1 MREEYRF
8 KLSTANY
15 FALTPRLANF
25 STKMKKNQTISLNAQ
40 MVISKTESGLDV
52 IQVLPDDPS
61 DGLVKPFSGAGHA
74 QLQGNAQF
82 DFVRKRRIRG
92 KAELKQ
98 PHSTLSY
105 GRDGIDRYIF
115 YLPSGQRDEFA
126 ELLMKEAAVAVAY
139 MKNKR

>member
-1 MREEYRF
+1 
-8 KLSTANY
+8 
-15 FALTPRLANF
+15 
-25 STKMKKNQTISLNAQ
+25 MKNNKTITLNAQ
-40 MVISKTESGLDV
+40 MVISKTESGMDL
-52 IQVLPDDPS
+52 IQVLPDDPRE
-61 DGLVKPFSGAGHA
+61 GLVMPFSGMGQA

-105 GRDGIDRYIF
+105 GRDGIDRYTF
-115 YLPSGQRDEFA
+115 YLPSGQRNEFSKW
-126 ELLMKEAAVAVAY
+126 LKKEAAVVVAY

>member
-1 MREEYRF
+1 M
-8 KLSTANY
+8 KLKWYQIIPTHLHSKICLIMN
-15 FALTPRLANF
+15 
-25 STKMKKNQTISLNAQ
+25 KDKTITLNAQ

-82 DFVRKRRIRG
+82 DFVRKRHIRR
-92 KAELKQ
+92 KPELKQ

-105 GRDGIDRYIF
+105 GRDGIDRYVF
-115 YLPSGQRDEFA
+115 YLPSEQRDEFA

-139 MKNKR
+139 MNNKR

>member
-1 MREEYRF
+1 MENN
-8 KLSTANY
+8 K
-15 FALTPRLANF
+15 
-25 STKMKKNQTISLNAQ
+25 TITLNAQ
-40 MVISKTESGLDV
+40 MVISRSENGMDLV
-52 IQVLPDDPS
+52 QVLPENPR
-61 DGLVKPFSGAGHA
+61 DGLVKPFSGSGHA

-115 YLPSGQRDEFA
+115 YLPSEQRDEFA
-126 ELLMKEAAVAVAY
+126 EWLKKEAAVAVAY
-139 MKNKR
+139 RKNKKRSL

>member
-1 MREEYRF
+1 ME
-8 KLSTANY
+8 
-15 FALTPRLANF
+15 
-25 STKMKKNQTISLNAQ
+25 KNKTITLNAQ
-40 MVISKTESGLDV
+40 MVISRSENGVDLV
-52 IQVLPDDPS
+52 QVLPDNPC
-61 DGLVKPFSGAGHA
+61 DGLVKPFSGAGKAH
-74 QLQGNAQF
+74 LQGNAQF

-105 GRDGIDRYIF
+105 GRDGIDRYTF

-139 MKNKR
+139 MKNRR

>member
-1 MREEYRF
+1 MDNN
-8 KLSTANY
+8 K
-15 FALTPRLANF
+15 
-25 STKMKKNQTISLNAQ
+25 TITLNAQ
-40 MVISKTESGLDV
+40 MVISRSENGVDLV
-52 IQVLPDDPS
+52 QVLPDNPCE
-61 DGLVKPFSGAGHA
+61 GLVKPFSGAGHA
-74 QLQGNAQF
+74 QLQGTAQF

-105 GRDGIDRYIF
+105 GRDGIDRYTF

-126 ELLMKEAAVAVAY
+126 EWLKKEAAVVVAY

>member
-1 MREEYRF
+1 MN
-8 KLSTANY
+8 KNKTITLS
-15 FALTPRLANF
+15 
-25 STKMKKNQTISLNAQ
+25 AQ
-40 MVISKTESGLDV
+40 MVISRSENGVDLV
-52 IQVLPDDPS
+52 QVLPDNPCE
-61 DGLVKPFSGAGHA
+61 GLVKPFSGAGQA

-105 GRDGIDRYIF
+105 GRDGVDRYIF

-126 ELLMKEAAVAVAY
+126 ELLMKEAAVAVSY

>member
-1 MREEYRF
+1 MENN
-8 KLSTANY
+8 K
-15 FALTPRLANF
+15 
-25 STKMKKNQTISLNAQ
+25 TITLNAQ
-40 MVISKTESGLDV
+40 MVISKTESGMDL
-52 IQVLPDDPS
+52 IQVLPEDPS
-61 DGLVKPFSGAGHA
+61 EGQVKPFSGTGHA

-115 YLPSGQRDEFA
+115 YLPSEQRDEFA
-126 ELLMKEAAVAVAY
+126 EWLKKEAAAAVAY
-139 MKNKR
+139 MKNKKRSL